1 MFEGESGLTI
11 EEESKIENQA
21 NIYSLIRT
29 IDYVEWAFS
38 QSHINKE
45 TLGEEVNTLLDLY
58 KTVTEACDNFPGL
71 DTFVKQYNLSN
82 CKLGINRIKK
92 GYVGSNKGG
101 NLNLIAS
108 ITNLFN
114 ALSNELYI
122 FDTNGNDILVS
133 DISSSINELVLLF
146 DQAKTF
152 IDNNDKDIKKI
163 FDYNIKFRSMKA
175 SDKISIS
182 EIKQIQSDLNFAFQK
197 YNSLLSNNK

>member
-1 MFEGESGLTI
+1 M
-11 EEESKIENQA
+11 
-21 NIYSLIRT
+21 
-29 IDYVEWAFS
+29 
-38 QSHINKE
+38 
-45 TLGEEVNTLLDLY
+45 
-58 KTVTEACDNFPGL
+58 
-71 DTFVKQYNLSN
+71 
-82 CKLGINRIKK
+82 
-92 GYVGSNKGG
+92 
-101 NLNLIAS
+101 NLIAS

>member
-101 NLNLIAS
+101 NL
-108 ITNLFN
+108 
-114 ALSNELYI
+114 
-122 FDTNGNDILVS
+122 
-133 DISSSINELVLLF
+133 
-146 DQAKTF
+146 
-152 IDNNDKDIKKI
+152 
-163 FDYNIKFRSMKA
+163 
-175 SDKISIS
+175 
-182 EIKQIQSDLNFAFQK
+182 K
-197 YNSLLSNNK
+197 YY